1 MNIIVKTRQNALIA
15 TVTRVMSCDANEKLS
30 GEKTLSFQTLLDGG
44 LENIRE
50 DGKYVVEFEGDS
62 YDVVSVKKA
71 LSGGFYTIQFSCEHI
86 SYRLTDIPVEQFS
99 SSGTPSEIMTA
110 ILNGSGFVKGTVIPT
125 AFATY
130 SLQQSSTVR
139 GLLLDFA
146 TTYGYDI
153 EFYNRYVS
161 LLAHRGS
168 SVPKAI
174 LDRNVVS
181 IDKTINLADGTH
193 SYNISIRPTES
204 ILLGDETRLIFTK
217 LGINEDVR
225 IVGIKRSPYT
235 SKNITLEVGAYEPSI
250 ESQTAAVSTDM
261 VAKGKNYHGVK
272 ITSEKGLEIT
282 RTDKTAK
289 TILNAEEFR
298 MQAADE
304 DGNLKDKL
312 YFDPQT
318 GEYKFVGTVSIDGG
332 DINIGGNFRVDQQGN
347 AYLAGDATI
356 YGGRYYAGTPLS
368 MDGFSQMTPTGFE
381 VFNSQ
386 NDIKLRLGYT
396 TNGEDFPFVQL
407 GSGSGASTDYGLI
420 KKFSDG
426 LWIGNSEPADDSGNF
441 EAKAGYNG
449 IFFKFEDN
457 MAYVVKDTTM
467 KNIYTGAAIARFA

>member
-1 MNIIVKTRQNALIA
+1 MNIVVKTRQNALIA
-15 TVTRVMSCDANEKLS
+15 TIRRVMSCDVNETLA
-30 GEKTLSFQTLLDGG
+30 GEKTLSFQTLLEGG
-44 LENIRE
+44 LENVQ
-50 DGKYVVEFEGDS
+50 DGGQYIVEFEGDT
-62 YDVVSVKKA
+62 YDVTSIKKA
-71 LSGGFYTIQFSCEHI
+71 LSSGMYTIQFSCEHI

-110 ILNGSGFVKGTVIPT
+110 ILNGSGFIKGTVIST
-125 AFATY
+125 GQETY
-130 SLQQSSTVR
+130 SLQQSGTVR
-139 GLLLDFA
+139 GVLMDYA
-146 TTYGYDI
+146 ATYGYDL

-161 LLAHRGS
+161 LLTHRGS
-168 SVPKAI
+168 TVAKTI

-181 IDKTINLADGTH
+181 IGKTINLADGTH
-193 SYNISIRPTES
+193 SYDITIRPSEDVT
-204 ILLGDETRLIFTK
+204 LGDEARLVFTK

-235 SKNITLEVGAYEPSI
+235 TKNITLQVGAYEPSV
-250 ESQTAAVSTDM
+250 ESQTAAVATDM

-289 TILNAEEFR
+289 VVLNSDEFR
-298 MQAADE
+298 MQAADSE
-304 DGNLKDKL
+304 GNLKDKL
-312 YFDPQT
+312 YFDPIT

-332 DINIGGNFRVDQQGN
+332 DINIGGNFRVDQYGN

-356 YGGRYYAGTPLS
+356 YGGKYYAGTPLS
-368 MDGFSQMTPTGFE
+368 QYGFSQMTPTGFE

-396 TNGEDFPFVQL
+396 TNGEDFPFMQL

-420 KKFSDG
+420 KKFTDG
-426 LWIGNSEPADDSGNF
+426 LWIGNSEPADDNGNF
-441 EAKAGYNG
+441 EAKTGYNG

-457 MAYVVKDTTM
+457 MAYVVKDTAM